1 VRSTKPEGI
10 ANYGNK
16 NRRRCM
22 GFVKQR
28 DLKVSETLPEIPPK
42 KEDLRT
48 YDTFSERGHFRLF
61 IYVVFKKCEKDFL
74 IIK

>member
-1 VRSTKPEGI
+1 
-10 ANYGNK
+10 
-16 NRRRCM
+16 M